1 MSKKATMT
9 ILNEPLAKA
18 IQRLRSQRTDDADYE
33 AKACAHGL
41 SASVWDTVSSF
52 ANSFGGILLLG
63 LDESSGF
70 APAQGFDINKVRDQF
85 VEGMGDGGSDG
96 IRLTNPPTYRM
107 RRETVDG
114 RQILVVTIFAN
125 DIGKKPCYVT
135 AKGVE
140 NGSYKR
146 VDDKDIRLSSAE
158 IYEYRHQLTPS
169 YADMEVV
176 PGCDATDLD
185 DQQLRLIF
193 AAKKN
198 SRALYGAKTKQQKL
212 ARLDIT
218 DKKGEVLLGGLL
230 ATGQFPQQ
238 FFPRLIIDVAAH
250 PGDTK
255 SEPGKLR
262 FLDRAQCDG
271 PIPVMLDTALQAVR
285 RNLRTYSFVQGIGR
299 TDELEIP
306 EEVLR
311 EVLANAV
318 VHREYHQYFRGQPVS
333 VDIYPNRVEV
343 SNPGGLW
350 GGATTE
356 NLADGTSRC
365 RNAALIVLVRDAPIP
380 GEGTATTVEGQ
391 GSGIPFV
398 LRQLEQRGLP
408 KPTFR
413 ATADQFTVILWR
425 ADPALPPLL
434 LGYSG
439 PSGQSASAGSADLS
453 VSSSSAD
460 PAASSASSVSTA
472 HTSQEPHA
480 GSSPT
485 SKPSGNPRIFKART
499 AHKARTNGRGPASQV
514 KEETLAA
521 IYEAMPSGAAITARE
536 LAQRTRKSSKTVQR
550 ALKTLIAAGQVQAIG
565 KPKSRT
571 RAYIKTER

>member
-1 MSKKATMT
+1 MA

-18 IQRLRSQRTDDADYE
+18 VRRLRSQRTDDADYE

-52 ANSFGGILLLG
+52 ANSSGGVLLLG
-63 LDESSGF
+63 LDEMSGF
-70 APAQGFDINKVRDQF
+70 APARGFDINKTRDQF
-85 VEGMGDGGSDG
+85 VEGIGDGGSDG

-107 RRETVDG
+107 RRETLDG
-114 RQILVVTIFAN
+114 RQILAVAIFAN

-135 AKGVE
+135 AKGIE

-146 VDDKDIRLSSAE
+146 IDDKDIRLSAAE

-176 PGCDATDLD
+176 SGCDAGDLD

-193 AAKKN
+193 EAKRN

-230 ATGQFPQQ
+230 ATGQYPQQ

-250 PGDTK
+250 PGNAK
-255 SEPGKLR
+255 SEPGPLR

-271 PIPVMLDTALQAVR
+271 PIPVMLNLALQAVR
-285 RNLRTYSFVQGIGR
+285 RNLRTYSLIEGIGR

-311 EVLANAV
+311 EVIANAV
-318 VHREYHQYFRGQPVS
+318 VHREYHEYFRGQPVS
-333 VDIYPNRVEV
+333 VDIYPDRIEV

-365 RNAALIVLVRDAPIP
+365 RNAALIGLVRDAPIP
-380 GEGTATTVEGQ
+380 GEGAATTVEGQ

-398 LRQLEQRGLP
+398 LRELERRGLP
-408 KPTFR
+408 RPTFR
-413 ATADQFTVILWR
+413 AAADQFTVILWR
-425 ADPALPPLL
+425 GNPAPRAPRQ
-434 LGYSG
+434 
-439 PSGQSASAGSADLS
+439 GQSESTGSATPLT
-453 VSSSSAD
+453 SSR
-460 PAASSASSVSTA
+460 
-472 HTSQEPHA
+472 QGRRG
-480 GSSPT
+480 GSSMT
-485 SKPSGNPRIFKART
+485 SPSTTGKTNENSGIPKGRKT
-499 AHKARTNGRGPASQV
+499 HKSGRGTAGAQGSISQV
-514 KEETLAA
+514 KKGTLAT
-521 IYEAMPSGAAITARE
+521 IREAMPPDTAITAKE
-536 LAQRTRKSSKTVQR
+536 LARRTGTSTKTVQR
-550 ALKTLIAAGQVQAIG
+550 ALKTLIAVGQAQAIG
-565 KPKSRT
+565 KPRSRT
-571 RAYIKTER
+571 RAYIKIE